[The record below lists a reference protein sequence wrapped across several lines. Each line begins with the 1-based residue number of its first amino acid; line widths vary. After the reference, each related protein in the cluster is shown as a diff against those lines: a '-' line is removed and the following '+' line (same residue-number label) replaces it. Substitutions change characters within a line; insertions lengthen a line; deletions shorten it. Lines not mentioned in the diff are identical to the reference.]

1 MLITCFL
8 VLTILL
14 ISVIDAKSFC
24 VSSGEKVMSSADETS
39 KNLAPWSSRV
49 SWIFFHSF
57 GTSNVDVFF
66 TLPFHVRVLTYIFS
80 QHFTMI

>member
-1 MLITCFL
+1 
-8 VLTILL
+8 
-14 ISVIDAKSFC
+14 
-24 VSSGEKVMSSADETS
+24 MSSADETS